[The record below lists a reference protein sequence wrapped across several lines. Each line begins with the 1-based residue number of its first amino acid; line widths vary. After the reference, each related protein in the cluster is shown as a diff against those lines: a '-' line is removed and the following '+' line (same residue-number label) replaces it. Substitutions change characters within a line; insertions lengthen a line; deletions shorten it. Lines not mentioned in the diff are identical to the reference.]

1 MLAPTLSKIVGTEAS
16 TAPILTGT
24 LRVVTSFN
32 RLIIF
37 YITWMRTVHA
47 LYVPHFGCHSH
58 LSHVRGLNDHVHGYL
73 RIFWALVQ
81 GLVWEFLT
89 SGVRGKGA
97 PLRLEL
103 ATHGPNILLLLAFF

>member
-1 MLAPTLSKIVGTEAS
+1 MVKKGKKYVY
-16 TAPILTGT
+16 
-24 LRVVTSFN
+24 VVIEWP
-32 RLIIF
+32 L
-37 YITWMRTVHA
+37 TWMRTVHA

-58 LSHVRGLNDHVHGYL
+58 LSHVRGLNDRVHGYL

-103 ATHGPNILLLLAFF
+103 AIHGPNILLLLAVF